1 MYHFDPRPKWSNGFT
16 LAETLVALCV
26 GCLVGAV
33 MLNGIR
39 LQMQMQKQMLQQ
51 VRERTWLKR
60 SLERIAR
67 DVKNAE
73 NISSDPSPAS
83 SEITACGLEG
93 RTPVLKLTPTTLT
106 NPSIIYSVGPA
117 PSPIWRGT
125 VLMRCARDPS
135 GVISNRVLIDQL
147 ASPPTPWTGCS
158 ALLLGNPGTQ
168 LANSYQLAFS
178 ACRHNDPMVK
188 TGAVRIQLKNLRY
201 TSDSDRQTS
210 ERLVMVG
217 NS

>member
-1 MYHFDPRPKWSNGFT
+1 MYHCDPRLKCSSGFT

-26 GCLVGAV
+26 GCLLSAV
-33 MLNGIR
+33 MLNGFR

-60 SLERIAR
+60 ALDRIAR
-67 DVKNAE
+67 DVKAAD
-73 NISSDPSPAS
+73 NISSDPTPTAS
-83 SEITACGLEG
+83 ESTACALEG
-93 RTPVLKLTPTTLT
+93 RTPVMKLTPTTPINL
-106 NPSIIYSVGPA
+106 SIIYSVGTA

-178 ACRHNDPMVK
+178 ACRHNDPTVK
-188 TGAVRIQLKNLRY
+188 TGAIRIQLKNLRY
-201 TSDSDRQTS
+201 SSDSDRQTS
-210 ERLVMVG
+210 ERLVMIG